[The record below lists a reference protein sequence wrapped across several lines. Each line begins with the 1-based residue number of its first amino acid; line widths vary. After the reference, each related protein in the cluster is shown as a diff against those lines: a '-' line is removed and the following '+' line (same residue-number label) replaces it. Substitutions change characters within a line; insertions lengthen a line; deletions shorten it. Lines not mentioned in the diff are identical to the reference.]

1 MELMWH
7 PAPTLHMPCGKT
19 LRFLSMT
26 VSKINHGIFQCSKY
40 LRGDAS
46 LRIRLMRASP
56 ETSIDCATAGTGKT
70 FEPVEF
76 RIEECFMLV
85 RRIVV
90 NPEISQTHQ
99 NLLSRGNKL
108 LYSYIDTHMV
118 SYNINSGSMNHIS
131 ESLQIGPLPNM
142 LCLCLLKS
150 SIYHGNYHKTSYCY
164 QDEGLRSV
172 TLTCKGE
179 EILFKE
185 IEIIFA

>member
-1 MELMWH
+1 MEVTQ
-7 PAPTLHMPCGKT
+7 A
-19 LRFLSMT
+19 LSIQSIDIKSRSAVLSAFDLTENSLPYTDT

-56 ETSIDCATAGTGKT
+56 ETSIDCATAATGKT

-76 RIEECFMLV
+76 RFEEYFMLV

-142 LCLCLLKS
+142 LSLLIK
-150 SIYHGNYHKTSYCY
+150 K
-164 QDEGLRSV
+164 
-172 TLTCKGE
+172 
-179 EILFKE
+179 
-185 IEIIFA
+185 